1 MNLGKLEPEELDAI
15 IGDDLDI
22 ATGRGVNLDIDI
34 SKISSCLY
42 HSMDEC
48 EKNCIIYSG
57 CSTIAYA
64 NDILVTYTG
73 EDS

>member
-1 MNLGKLEPEELDAI
+1 MNLGKLETKDLDAI
-15 IGDDLDI
+15 TGDDLDI
-22 ATGRGVNLDIDI
+22 SIGKGTNLDIDI
-34 SKISSCLY
+34 SKISSCPY

-48 EKNCIIYSG
+48 EKNCIKYSV

>member
-1 MNLGKLEPEELDAI
+1 MNLGKLEQEELDAI
-15 IGDDLDI
+15 IDDG
-22 ATGRGVNLDIDI
+22 TNLDIDI
-34 SKISSCLY
+34 SKISSCPY

-48 EKNCIIYSG
+48 EKNCAKYSG

-64 NDILVTYTG
+64 NDILVTYTC

>member
-1 MNLGKLEPEELDAI
+1 MNLGKLEQEETDAI
-15 IGDDLDI
+15 IDDG
-22 ATGRGVNLDIDI
+22 TNLNIDI
-34 SKISSCLY
+34 SKISSCPF

-48 EKNCIIYSG
+48 EKNCAKYSG

>member
-1 MNLGKLEPEELDAI
+1 MNLGKLEQEELDAI
-15 IGDDLDI
+15 IDDG
-22 ATGRGVNLDIDI
+22 TNLDIDI
-34 SKISSCLY
+34 SKISSCPY

-48 EKNCIIYSG
+48 EKNCAKYSG

>member
-1 MNLGKLEPEELDAI
+1 MNLGKLEQEELDAI
-15 IGDDLDI
+15 IDDG
-22 ATGRGVNLDIDI
+22 TNLDIDI
-34 SKISSCLY
+34 SKISSCPY

-48 EKNCIIYSG
+48 EKNCAKYSG

-64 NDILVTYTG
+64 NNILVTYTC

>member
-1 MNLGKLEPEELDAI
+1 MNLEKLQPEELDAI
-15 IGDDLDI
+15 IDDG
-22 ATGRGVNLDIDI
+22 TNLDIDI
-34 SKISSCLY
+34 SKISSCPY

-48 EKNCIIYSG
+48 EKNCAKYSG
-57 CSTIAYA
+57 CYTIAYA

>member
-1 MNLGKLEPEELDAI
+1 MNLGKLEAEELDAVM
-15 IGDDLDI
+15 DDG
-22 ATGRGVNLDIDI
+22 TNLDIDI
-34 SKISSCLY
+34 SKISSCPY

-48 EKNCIIYSG
+48 EKKCAKYSG
-57 CSTIAYA
+57 CHTIAYT

>member
-1 MNLGKLEPEELDAI
+1 MNLGKLEPEELGSI
-15 IGDDLDI
+15 TGNDLDI
-22 ATGRGVNLDIDI
+22 STGRGTNLDIDI
-34 SKISSCLY
+34 SKISSCPY

-48 EKNCIIYSG
+48 EKNCAKYSG

>member
-1 MNLGKLEPEELDAI
+1 MNLRKLEPEELEAI
-15 IGDDLDI
+15 TGDDLDI
-22 ATGRGVNLDIDI
+22 STGRGTNLDIDI
-34 SKISSCLY
+34 SKISSCPY

-48 EKNCIIYSG
+48 EKNCAKYSG

>member
-1 MNLGKLEPEELDAI
+1 MNLGKLEQEELDAI
-15 IGDDLDI
+15 IDDG
-22 ATGRGVNLDIDI
+22 TNLDIDI
-34 SKISSCLY
+34 SKISSCPY

-48 EKNCIIYSG
+48 EKNCIKYSG

-73 EDS
+73 EES

>member
-1 MNLGKLEPEELDAI
+1 MNLGKLEQEELDAI
-15 IGDDLDI
+15 IDDG
-22 ATGRGVNLDIDI
+22 TNLDIDI
-34 SKISSCLY
+34 SKISSCPY
-42 HSMDEC
+42 HSMNEC
-48 EKNCIIYSG
+48 EKNCAKYSG

>member
-1 MNLGKLEPEELDAI
+1 MNLGKLEQEELDAI
-15 IGDDLDI
+15 IDDG
-22 ATGRGVNLDIDI
+22 TNLDIDI
-34 SKISSCLY
+34 SKISSCPY

-48 EKNCIIYSG
+48 EKNCAKYSG
-57 CSTIAYA
+57 CYTIAYA

>member
-1 MNLGKLEPEELDAI
+1 MNLGKLEPEELGSI
-15 IGDDLDI
+15 TGNDLDI
-22 ATGRGVNLDIDI
+22 STGA
-34 SKISSCLY
+34 K
-42 HSMDEC
+42 
-48 EKNCIIYSG
+48 YSG

>member
-1 MNLGKLEPEELDAI
+1 MNLGKLEQEELDAI
-15 IGDDLDI
+15 IDDG
-22 ATGRGVNLDIDI
+22 TNLDIDI
-34 SKISSCLY
+34 SKISSCPY

-48 EKNCIIYSG
+48 EKNCAKYSG

-64 NDILVTYTG
+64 NDILVTYTS